1 MANEKLTY
9 AKALA
14 ELEEIVSK
22 MESNQYQIDELT
34 EKVKRVAVLVTFCKN
49 KLRETNK
56 EVQKIF
62 EDINRED

>member
-14 ELEEIVSK
+14 ELEEIVGK